1 MRKNRFPVLACA
13 VLLLGIVL
21 MGCNGGD
28 SEKTP
33 TPAPTGDN
41 EIDMSDW
48 FSDPTPSSEPASG
61 ETTPTSAGAE
71 PTSPSEPLLTAAV
84 TPDVSANITPQ
95 ATPVGQ
101 LTEPLVTPG
110 ENTPTPTRRPDAE
123 LPPSPGADTEGSN
136 GQSGPSA
143 TAGGSAQGASPTAT
157 PNPQDE
163 GWLDGWY

>member
-1 MRKNRFPVLACA
+1 MRKNRFPVLTCA
-13 VLLLGIVL
+13 VLLLGIAL
-21 MGCNGGD
+21 TGCNGGD
-28 SEKTP
+28 SGKTP
-33 TPAPTGDN
+33 TSTPAPTGDN

-48 FSDPTPSSEPASG
+48 FSDPTPSSA
-61 ETTPTSAGAE
+61 PTSVGAE
-71 PTSPSEPLLTAAV
+71 PTSPSEPFLTVAV

-101 LTEPLVTPG
+101 LTEPLTTPG
-110 ENTPTPTRRPDAE
+110 ENSPTPTRRPDAE

-143 TAGGSAQGASPTAT
+143 TAGGGAQGASPTAT